1 MGVILRLLLVLAGLG
16 VVVFFATLGAVI
28 VTTAQAREDH
38 LLGKS
43 LQEPVDV
50 ILVLGAGMDPDGIIS
65 FSSRRRVY
73 AAVQM
78 LEEGKAA
85 YLMFTGAAGPAQAR
99 ISMGG
104 LMRDLA
110 IEEGADPARLL
121 AEGQSIST
129 FQNLLFSYPVI
140 EAHGFTRIALLTD
153 SFHLP
158 RAAALSGFFGKPDV
172 ALIAAPGLDYEH
184 WAPRYWTFVR
194 ETLAWW
200 LNVLKVTGWW
210 ALDTFGVSEA
220 ERTALIR

>member
-1 MGVILRLLLVLAGLG
+1 MRALLVLAGLG
-16 VVVFFATLGAVI
+16 VVVFFVTLWAVI
-28 VTTAQAREDH
+28 VTSSQARQDH

-43 LQEPVDV
+43 LQEPVEV
-50 ILVLGAGMDPDGIIS
+50 VLVLGAGMDPDGIIS

-73 AAVQM
+73 TAVQM
-78 LEEGKAA
+78 LEEGKAD

-99 ISMGG
+99 ISMGD

-110 IEEGADPARLL
+110 IAEGADPTRLL

-129 FQNLLFSYPVI
+129 FQNLLFSYPMI
-140 EAHGFTRIALLTD
+140 EERGFTRIAILTD

-172 ALIAAPGLDYEH
+172 MLIVSPGLEYEH
-184 WAPRYWTFVR
+184 WAPRYWTYVR

-200 LNVLKVTGWW
+200 LNALKVTGWW
-210 ALDTFGVSEA
+210 ALETLGVSEA